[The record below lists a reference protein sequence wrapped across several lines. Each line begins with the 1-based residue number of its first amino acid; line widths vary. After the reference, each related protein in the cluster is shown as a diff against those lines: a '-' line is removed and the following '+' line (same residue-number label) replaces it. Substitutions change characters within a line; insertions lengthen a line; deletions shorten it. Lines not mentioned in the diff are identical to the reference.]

1 MLAIEQS
8 YSYTNAK
15 ECLPSLLDRVTDNN
29 EVVVITRTNKP
40 DVALIAKDEL
50 SSLLETVYLL
60 KSPANAQRLLT
71 ALSES
76 KQEDKQP
83 ALTQTVDGLLE
94 ELGIEQ
100 KEKAQ

>member
-1 MLAIEQS
+1 MLAIQQS
-8 YSYTNAK
+8 YSYTKAR
-15 ECLPSLLDRVTDNN
+15 ECLASLLDRVADNN

-76 KQEDKQP
+76 KQEDTQP
-83 ALTQTVDGLLE
+83 ALTQTVDELLE

>member
-1 MLAIEQS
+1 MQS
-8 YSYTNAK
+8 Q
-15 ECLPSLLDRVTDNN
+15 PSDKFVVDNN
-29 EVVVITRTNKP
+29 EVVVITRSNKP

-76 KQEDKQP
+76 KEEDNQP
-83 ALTQTVDGLLE
+83 ISTQTVNEFLLDKNNTFF
-94 ELGIEQ
+94 G
-100 KEKAQ
+100 